1 MIGFFDSGLGGLTV
15 LKEVI
20 KILPEYSTIY
30 LGDSARAPYGPRSSE
45 IIYRFTKEG
54 VTELFERGCPLV
66 VLACNT
72 ASSTALRRLQKEFL
86 PQEFPDRKILGVVRP
101 AVEGVVEETRS
112 KRIGVLG
119 TEATIRSRAYSAE
132 FAKIDSSLV
141 IVEQACPLLVP
152 LIEAGEQEWEGT
164 KMAVKRYLEELFL
177 QDSGIDSVLLAC
189 THYPIIQHIIER
201 FVPKGVR
208 VYSQGGMVAEKLADY
223 LTRHP
228 ALEERLEKQ
237 SSRAYFTTDSPETF
251 RHLAATF
258 MDREIDAE
266 KIDLV
271 G

>member
-20 KILPEYSTIY
+20 KVLPEYSTIY
-30 LGDSARAPYGPRSSE
+30 LGDSARAPYGSRSQES
-45 IIYRFTKEG
+45 IYQWTREG
-54 VTELFERGCPLV
+54 VTELFSRGCPLV

-119 TEATIRSRAYSAE
+119 TEATVRSHAYSAE
-132 FAKIDSSLV
+132 FAKLDPSLSV
-141 IVEQACPLLVP
+141 FEQACPLFVP

-164 KMAVKRYLEELFL
+164 KMAVERYLEELFL

-208 VYSQGGMVAEKLADY
+208 VYSQGSMVAEKLIDY
-223 LTRHP
+223 LKRHSS
-228 ALEERLEKQ
+228 LEERLEKQ
-237 SSRAYFTTDSPETF
+237 SSHAYLTTDSPETF
-251 RHLAATF
+251 RRLAATF
-258 MDREIDAE
+258 MGREIDAE
-266 KIDLV
+266 RADLE